1 MEPLGEERAAALS
14 GPFFEA
20 GMQGPS
26 RAPPPLRF
34 APGGTRAVVADAT
47 LRYARTHRPR
57 ALAVLSRGAAAPA
70 SGGLSRAA
78 VAAPAHY
85 APGLAPLG
93 CRRLCSPAP
102 PAAAAPPGVALRRAR
117 TQPPIRAYAPGGF
130 VPRRRPRPCPALCS
144 GSRLVALAPLRARP
158 CPLGGFPGAPPALR
172 RQSRRPR
179 PFGPG
184 PGCAPPRALCGP
196 YGPLSRAAPGAKR
209 KEVISWLPTMGRART
224 MRPF

>member
-1 MEPLGEERAAALS
+1 MGEERPAALS
-14 GPFFEA
+14 GPFFGS
-20 GMQGPS
+20 GMHGPS

-34 APGGTRAVVADAT
+34 APGGTRAVVAGAT
-47 LRYARTHRPR
+47 LRYARTHRPPLR
-57 ALAVLSRGAAAPA
+57 RTPARGPA
-70 SGGLSRAA
+70 GPGSARLCGAA

-117 TQPPIRAYAPGGF
+117 TQPPFRASHRAASCPPLGLALPCAVLGLPAGCPRSAPGAAL
-130 VPRRRPRPCPALCS
+130 PARRH
-144 GSRLVALAPLRARP
+144 SR
-158 CPLGGFPGAPPALR
+158 GPPALR

-196 YGPLSRAAPGAKR
+196 CGPLSRAAPGAKDCER
-209 KEVISWLPTMGRART
+209 W
-224 MRPF
+224 